1 MAEKKMK
8 KIGTYTTRGVTTE
21 ADTNAGEPQRI
32 HLFDGRFDTGYR
44 VVDFKVFPADFDAAA
59 SADCVGKLSKVDT
72 SGKSNTNF
80 WRADDLNE
88 IAWSGGQGSSDTYMD
103 QVSIIDPEN
112 MIIEDLYVYVRTPG
126 GQTDF
131 INYMITLDKYEFDT
145 WKGAL
150 EMSVSRP
157 E

>member
-1 MAEKKMK
+1 MAKKMK
-8 KIGTYTTRGVTTE
+8 KIGMYTARGVTTE
-21 ADTNAGEPQRI
+21 AETNAGNPQRI

-44 VVDFKVFPADFDAAA
+44 VVDFQIFPADFDA
-59 SADCVGKLSKVDT
+59 SGSPDCIGKLSKVDT

-80 WRADDLNE
+80 WRADDNNE
-88 IAWSGGQGSSDTYMD
+88 IAWSGGAGSSDLYQD
-103 QVSIIDPEN
+103 QVSIVDPEN
-112 MIIEDLYVYVRTPG
+112 LIIEDLFVYVRTGG

-131 INYMITLDKYEFDT
+131 INYIITLEKYEFSD

-150 EMSVSRP
+150 EMAASRP